1 MAAELASFRE
11 LKGISEAAEG
21 MLHGAGVRTWR
32 QLSQILAAVTRMPRI
47 SARDLRDL
55 AREAA
60 DRAEVVDENGE
71 RRHSFVVHLSLD
83 KDRVPVRSSIVDTRS
98 PEQPARQWPGW
109 RPDDLVAMIESISG
123 VEGPTTTEVVDP
135 RDADVAA
142 VHAVTKVAAAGEPG
156 PEVETVSASQTPQDL
171 ASMDIGLAAGG
182 RRSTREFV
190 IRSLHAPPG
199 DDRPYAYR
207 AALSSRPIGEAQD
220 HLLAE
225 IGGSTRFEEDLRLR
239 FVDVELP
246 KGLQRLTLTIRLRPA
261 GPNLELIAS

>member
-1 MAAELASFRE
+1 MAEDLASFRE

-21 MLHGAGVRTWR
+21 MLHSAEVRTWR

-47 SARDLRDL
+47 SAGDLRHL

-60 DRAEVVDENGE
+60 ERAEVVDENGE

-83 KDRVPVRSSIVDTRS
+83 KDGVPARSSIVDTRS
-98 PEQPARQWPGW
+98 PDQPARQWPGW
-109 RPDDLVAMIESISG
+109 RPDELVDMIELISG
-123 VEGPTTTEVVDP
+123 IEAQPPAAIADMTPT
-135 RDADVAA
+135 DVA
-142 VHAVTKVAAAGEPG
+142 VIHAVTTVVADGEPG
-156 PEVETVSASQTPQDL
+156 PEIETVSATQTPRDL
-171 ASMDIGLAAGG
+171 ASLDIGLAAGG

-190 IRSLHAPPG
+190 IRSLQAPTD

-207 AALSSRPIGEAQD
+207 AALSSRPIGEARA

-261 GPNLELIAS
+261 GPALELIAS